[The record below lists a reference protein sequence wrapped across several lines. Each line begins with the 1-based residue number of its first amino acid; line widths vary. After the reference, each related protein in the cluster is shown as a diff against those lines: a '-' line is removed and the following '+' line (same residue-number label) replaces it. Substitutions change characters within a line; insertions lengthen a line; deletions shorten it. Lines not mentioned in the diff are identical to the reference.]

1 MAISKIPSAGISNAV
16 NFRNIL
22 INGDMSVDQRNETA
36 TINAGSPTYNVDR
49 FLGRGASSAGVFT
62 LEQDTDSPD
71 DFTNSLKATVTTADS
86 SVDSGASYRLQQ
98 VVEGVNTSQLNW
110 GTSSAKTVTL
120 SFYVKSSVAGTFGGS
135 LANGDY
141 NRFNVFSYAINSA
154 DTWERK
160 TVTITGDTSGTWAT
174 NTGLGIRVNW
184 SLGAGSTYV
193 GSAGSWGSSAKE
205 GVTGQTNLIETNSA
219 TFRIT
224 GTQLEIGNQAS
235 SFEHLPI
242 DVNLRRCQRYYY
254 ALLNTGENNKYFVSG
269 YQYTSS
275 YIYCFTEFPTEMRAA
290 PTLVQG
296 SGSNYYTFYSNS
308 SGDEFN
314 DFDQSITM
322 RKNNATFGNNSE
334 ISGTAGHAGR
344 VYSTNTNSYVHFNA
358 EL

>member
-1 MAISKIPSAGISNAV
+1 MALSKIPNAGISDAV

-22 INGDMSVDQRNETA
+22 INGDMSVDQRGETA
-36 TINAGSPTYNVDR
+36 TINAGSVTYNVDR

-62 LEQDTDSPD
+62 LVQDTDSPD

-86 SVDSGASYRLQQ
+86 SLDSGVSYRVQQ
-98 VVEGVNTSQLNW
+98 VVEGTNTTQLNW

-141 NRFNVFSYAINSA
+141 NRFNVFSYTINSA

-160 TVTITGDTSGTWAT
+160 TVTITGDTSGTWPT
-174 NTGLGIRVNW
+174 GTGLGIRVNW
-184 SLGAGSTYV
+184 SLGAGATYV

-224 GTQLEIGNQAS
+224 GTQLEAVYSLTGTSGNVS
-235 SFEHLPI
+235 
-242 DVNLRRCQRYYY
+242 
-254 ALLNTGENNKYFVSG
+254 NTG
-269 YQYTSS
+269 T
-275 YIYCFTEFPTEMRAA
+275 
-290 PTLVQG
+290 
-296 SGSNYYTFYSNS
+296 
-308 SGDEFN
+308 
-314 DFDQSITM
+314 
-322 RKNNATFGNNSE
+322 
-334 ISGTAGHAGR
+334 TAGSHSSNDNVSTTRVSESGIGYLTGFAGTEAEGLAFQ
-344 VYSTNTNSYVHFNA
+344 YEAEA